1 MNSRLSPARI
11 VGIAAWTAAS
21 VMWGA
26 AAVAFAS
33 KPPEVAA
40 EPPPLILALP
50 ETTTTT
56 TASVPTMPE
65 GGLVVLRYTPVARPE
80 AEVIVR
86 EVRVAGPASSSPAA
100 SAPASK
106 PKKTTTTSSG
116 S

>member
-1 MNSRLSPARI
+1 MSSRLSPARI

-33 KPPEVAA
+33 KPPEAAA

-56 TASVPTMPE
+56 ASVPTMPE
-65 GGLVVLRYTPVARPE
+65 SGLVVLRYTPVARPE

>member
-11 VGIAAWTAAS
+11 LGIAAWTVAS
-21 VMWGA
+21 VVWGA

-33 KPPEVAA
+33 KPPEAAA

-50 ETTTTT
+50 ATTTTM
-56 TASVPTMPE
+56 AAVPTMPE
-65 GGLVVLRYTPVARPE
+65 TGLVVLRYTPVARPE

-86 EVRVAGPASSSPAA
+86 EVRVSGPATSSPARQ
-100 SAPASK
+100 PTR
-106 PKKTTTTSSG
+106 TTTTSSG

>member
-50 ETTTTT
+50 ETTTTI
-56 TASVPTMPE
+56 ASVPTMPE
-65 GGLVVLRYTPVARPE
+65 TGLVVLRYTPVARPE

-100 SAPASK
+100 SAPARK
-106 PKKTTTTSSG
+106 PTKTTSSG